1 MLCHHKFS
9 DLSHIFKILQFFIF
23 FKVWFIALNRKYG
36 WVQIPR
42 SGLYVSVFQLHSHL
56 EHLDLLLRQGQEEEV
71 RMISDSYFSSS
82 QGEHPGGGR
91 WQVHRG
97 PRARPSECGD
107 VPGPAGFLLSR
118 SLHLQRSVSPSYCLL
133 VNSTTAGKKGFP
145 CFKLDEDNLER
156 CMGPGKGR
164 DHPELRPETL
174 NFLRQMYRPMLAQ
187 FYNETGT
194 RIRLS

>member
-1 MLCHHKFS
+1 M
-9 DLSHIFKILQFFIF
+9 
-23 FKVWFIALNRKYG
+23 
-36 WVQIPR
+36 P
-42 SGLYVSVFQLHSHL
+42 
-56 EHLDLLLRQGQEEEV
+56 
-71 RMISDSYFSSS
+71 
-82 QGEHPGGGR
+82 
-91 WQVHRG
+91 
-97 PRARPSECGD
+97 
-107 VPGPAGFLLSR
+107 
-118 SLHLQRSVSPSYCLL
+118 
-133 VNSTTAGKKGFP
+133 GKKGFP